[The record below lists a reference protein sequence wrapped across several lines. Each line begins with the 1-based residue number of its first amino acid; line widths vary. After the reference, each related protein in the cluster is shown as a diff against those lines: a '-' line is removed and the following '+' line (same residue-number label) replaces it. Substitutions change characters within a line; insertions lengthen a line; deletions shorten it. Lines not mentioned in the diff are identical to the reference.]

1 MQYTE
6 SSLKE
11 KLKEV
16 PRMRFKL
23 TEPKYQEFG
32 NYFKAVEWQEILAVE
47 HDKNQDF
54 QVKLI
59 GISHDGSYRKC
70 LGFET
75 LSQFL
80 VDLNNGIWIQE
91 TVNGAI

>member
-16 PRMRFKL
+16 PRVRFKL
-23 TEPKYQEFG
+23 TEPKYQEYG
-32 NYFKAVEWQEILAVE
+32 NYFKDFEWQEILAVE
-47 HDKNQDF
+47 HDKNQDC

-80 VDLNNGIWIQE
+80 IDLNNGIWIPE
-91 TVNGAI
+91 IIVRAI